1 MKKVLQFLAADYSR
15 SRIENVTCWMLPL
28 IVAVPVFVAAVSL

>member
-1 MKKVLQFLAADYSR
+1 MRNILDKLAADYAR

-28 IVAVPVFVAAVSL
+28 IVAVPVFAAAVSP